1 MAGHSDDALSSLSW
15 LVGLNSASCLTQLD
29 ADNAPGRRCRQGSW
43 KKAPAS
49 NRAVPYTTSL
59 PQYWATGGD
68 DTHTAQGDE
77 LPAERPSLSFT
88 CLIGLAILRSKDQK
102 AAVGSIYQFIHA
114 NFPYFRQ
121 AKATWRNSIRHVL
134 SLGKFFFKVR
144 SSGGGGSGS
153 RKKAPKPG
161 NMWCIKAGAHATLLK
176 LIEQAQK
183 ELSPKFVRHLSL
195 HNLQSIRLKVHHPP
209 PACKPEAPCTAP
221 LPPAHDHDGMLLDLA
236 SLPDFEG
243 ASSAAPRVPDCVHDL
258 DLAASMDS
266 LLDLG
271 CYAHQV
277 DCASS
282 ALQLHGSMAEGC
294 GLESLCYDGAGVTG
308 CDQGYDSH
316 DSDCEVM
323 SLTSS
328 TGSTMSSYS
337 SYSSYSDVGVD
348 VCDMS
353 FCDQVRWPAVPT
365 PDDATDD
372 ATVPSWPF

>member
-43 KKAPAS
+43 KKAPAP
-49 NRAVPYTTSL
+49 NRAAPYTASL

-88 CLIGLAILRSKDQK
+88 CLIGLAILRSKGQK

-114 NFPYFRQ
+114 NFPYFRK

-144 SSGGGGSGS
+144 GGGGGGGAGQAG
-153 RKKAPKPG
+153 KKAARPG
-161 NMWCIKAGAHATLLK
+161 NMWCINAGAHATLLK
-176 LIEQAQK
+176 LIEQGQK
-183 ELSPKFVRHLSL
+183 DLSPKFVRHLSL
-195 HNLQSIRLKVHHPP
+195 HNLQSIRLKVHQPP
-209 PACKPEAPCTAP
+209 PACKSETPGAA
-221 LPPAHDHDGMLLDLA
+221 LPDLA
-236 SLPDFEG
+236 RLPAFG
-243 ASSAAPRVPDCVHDL
+243 AASSAAPRVPDCVHDL
-258 DLAASMDS
+258 DLEASMDS

-271 CYAHQV
+271 CHAHLV

-282 ALQLHGSMAEGC
+282 SHDATQGLELAPEGC
-294 GLESLCYDGAGVTG
+294 YLANLESLGYIGYSGGGVAEH
-308 CDQGYDSH
+308 DQGYDSH
-316 DSDCEVM
+316 DSDCDVM

-328 TGSTMSSYS
+328 TASTMSTMST
-337 SYSSYSDVGVD
+337 YSDCSDYSGVGID
-348 VCDMS
+348 VCAMP
-353 FCDQVRWPAVPT
+353 FCDQVQWPA
-365 PDDATDD
+365 ADD
-372 ATVPSWPF
+372 ATVPASWSL